1 MQEYLPPRKAERRRS
16 ERLWPKYMVAE
27 APAQLGINPYVLLL
41 AQICYGSNHGRD
53 AWDTWLKAHGFGNAH
68 FAGELRGHNNLTTRF
83 YLGPTADLA
92 HHAVHVYNVYATL
105 AGILCEAAKGAKIE
119 GCWIPGLTKWNMFL
133 HERRE
138 YHDSRK
144 QRCNFSF
151 ARMAPSLCGKYRVIS
166 LSISF
171 HSSLAKPPRAQRD
184 IV

>member
-119 GCWIPGLTKWNMFL
+119 GCWIPGLNGACFYTKGANITIL
-133 HERRE
+133 ASK
-138 YHDSRK
+138 DVI
-144 QRCNFSF
+144 FSF
-151 ARMAPSLCGKYRVIS
+151 ARMAPSLCGKYRVID

>member
-1 MQEYLPPRKAERRRS
+1 MLFCHVGDGGNHGSDARHAG
-16 ERLWPKYMVAE
+16 AE
-27 APAQLGINPYVLLL
+27 AHRLSHAHL
-41 AQICYGSNHGRD
+41 A
-53 AWDTWLKAHGFGNAH
+53 A
-68 FAGELRGHNNLTTRF
+68 ELRGHHNFTTGLYF
-83 YLGPTADLA
+83 GATADLA
-92 HHAVHVYNVYATL
+92 HHAVHIYNVYATL

-151 ARMAPSLCGKYRVIS
+151 ARMAPSLCGKYRVID

>member
-1 MQEYLPPRKAERRRS
+1 MIATLFRHVGDGGDHGGDARHAR
-16 ERLWPKYMVAE
+16 AE
-27 APAQLGINPYVLLL
+27 AHRL
-41 AQICYGSNHGRD
+41 CH
-53 AWDTWLKAHGFGNAH
+53 AHL
-68 FAGELRGHNNLTTRF
+68 AGELRGHDDLTAWL
-83 YLGPTADLA
+83 YLGATADLA
-92 HHAVHVYNVYATL
+92 NHAIHIYNVYTAL
-105 AGILCEAAKGAKIE
+105 ACVLREAAKGAKIE

-151 ARMAPSLCGKYRVIS
+151 ARMAPSLCGKYRVID